1 MTDLERLQAKANAVT
16 DDSLDATKRMMAM
29 MEEVSMKKM
38 IKLMSLIMLESSNW
52 SRNSGRT

>member
-38 IKLMSLIMLESSNW
+38 IKLMSLVMIESSNW
-52 SRNSGRT
+52 SRNS